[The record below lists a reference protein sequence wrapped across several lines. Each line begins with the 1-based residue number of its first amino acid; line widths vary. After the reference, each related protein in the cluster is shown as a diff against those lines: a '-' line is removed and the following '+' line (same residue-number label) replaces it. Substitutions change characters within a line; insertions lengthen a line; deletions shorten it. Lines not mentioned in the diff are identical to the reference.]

1 MTYGARA
8 LALIAL
14 PLLLCRCGGPA
25 PSKAAGR
32 KLIVLGVDGMDPV
45 FLERHWDSLPHL
57 AKLRQQG
64 GFQRLATV
72 VPPQSPVAWSTFITG
87 TDPGQHGIYDFIHR
101 NPETRMPLSSM
112 AEAAEGGRS
121 LSLGPWVLP
130 LSAGR
135 VKSFRQG
142 KAFWQTLS
150 ENGIPVTVL
159 RMPTNFP
166 PVDCEGQSLAGMG
179 TPDLRGTFGT
189 FTFFTDEEKETT
201 RNVPGGKIVRVA
213 RANHRARLTLEG
225 PENSLR
231 KDRARTSI
239 EIVADI
245 DPKEPAALFRIGGER
260 LLLRQGE
267 WSPWVRVG
275 FPMIP
280 YFKDA
285 LGMIRIY
292 ARELHPGLKIYVS
305 PVNIDPESPELPIT
319 DPPEYSRE
327 LASAVG
333 RFYTQGMAEDTAAL
347 RQKVLTRAEYL
358 SQTRLVANEHL
369 RVFRHALDR
378 FTDGLLFFHFFGV
391 DQNSHML
398 WGRHDD
404 ELLESYK
411 LADQALGWVM
421 AKHADAAI
429 VVMSDHGFSTF
440 DRAVHVNTWLMREG
454 FLTLDDPANASDEEL
469 FPHVDWSRTEAY
481 SVGLNGI
488 YLNRMGRESDGTV
501 AQPDADYVLRKI
513 ADRLKAFRDPRDGKP
528 VITTV
533 YRPAEVYSKHDERT
547 APDLLIGYA
556 PGYRSSWQT
565 ALGAVPKETVS
576 DNSEGW
582 IGDHCIAA
590 EHVPGVL
597 LANRKSKLAD
607 PRLEDMTVTIL
618 AHFGVARPAAMKGRN
633 AFE

>member
-1 MTYGARA
+1 M
-8 LALIAL
+8 
-14 PLLLCRCGGPA
+14 
-25 PSKAAGR
+25 PSTAGGR

-45 FLERHWDSLPHL
+45 FLERHWQSLPNL
-57 AKLRQQG
+57 DRLRKQG

-101 NPETRMPLSSM
+101 NPATRMPQSSM
-112 AEAAEGGRS
+112 AETAVGGRT
-121 LSLGPWVLP
+121 LSIGPWVLP
-130 LSAGR
+130 LSAGE
-135 VKSFRQG
+135 VKSFRRG

-150 ENGIPVTVL
+150 ERGIPVTVL

-189 FTFFTDEEKETT
+189 FTFFTDAEKEST
-201 RNVPGGKIVRVA
+201 RNVPGGRIVRVG
-213 RANHRARLTLEG
+213 RVNHRARLRLEG
-225 PENSLR
+225 PENTLR

-239 EIVADI
+239 EIVADV
-245 DPKEPAALFRIGGER
+245 DPAEPVAIFRIGAER
-260 LLLRQGE
+260 VIVRQGE
-267 WSPWVRVG
+267 WSPWIPVG

-280 YFKDA
+280 YMKDA
-285 LGMIRIY
+285 AGMIRIY

-305 PVNIDPESPELPIT
+305 PVNIDPRLPELPIT
-319 DPPEYSRE
+319 DPPDYSVE
-327 LASAVG
+327 LAAGG

-347 RQKVLTRAEYL
+347 RQNVLSRAEYL
-358 SQTRLVANEHL
+358 AQTRLVADEHL
-369 RVFRHALDR
+369 RVFRHALER

-404 ELLESYK
+404 ELLESYQ
-411 LADQALGWVM
+411 LADRALGWVM
-421 AKHADAAI
+421 EKAGDAAV

-454 FLTLDDPANASDEEL
+454 FLTLDDPANVGDQEL
-469 FPHVDWSRTEAY
+469 FAHVDWSRTEAY

-501 AQPDADYVLRKI
+501 AGPDADFVLGKI
-513 ADRLKAFRDPRDGKP
+513 VDRLKAFKDPADGKL
-528 VITTV
+528 VVTRV
-533 YRPAEVYSKHDERT
+533 YKPGEAYSRHDLQT

-565 ALGAVPKETVS
+565 ALGAVPKETVVA
-576 DNSEGW
+576 NNEAW
-582 IGDHCIAA
+582 IGDHCIAS

-597 LANRKSKLAD
+597 LANRKANVGD

-618 AHFGVARPAAMKGRN
+618 SFFGVAKPAEMKGRN
-633 AFE
+633 VF